1 MDFRKPVMASYTM
14 LMMFTELN
22 LNILILFS
30 VIFCSLIAHMKF
42 ACTVSWASEHATF
55 SLTDYADD
63 DDIEGG
69 PEDEGFEGGKIPF
82 YGKQSKEI
90 FDKTFDK
97 LVNDEKTSLRLM
109 LVVFPVHLHAP
120 FDIRFNVMCHNF
132 FISCT
137 F

>member
-1 MDFRKPVMASYTM
+1 
-14 LMMFTELN
+14 
-22 LNILILFS
+22 
-30 VIFCSLIAHMKF
+30 
-42 ACTVSWASEHATF
+42 
-55 SLTDYADD
+55 LTDYADD

-69 PEDEGFEGGKIPF
+69 PEDEGFEGGEIPF

-132 FISCT
+132 LFPALSKLILASNSSLFPT
-137 F
+137 ELGSFSTAVYHAIPFQLVAQSRGWRHVLGGH